1 MVSMNTSYMRIKHDL
16 GGGDQQ
22 NECSG
27 FKVSQ
32 IINLRQYS
40 GADPEKLKFECNS

>member
-1 MVSMNTSYMRIKHDL
+1 MVSMNTSYMRIKQDL
-16 GGGDQQ
+16 GGDQQ

-40 GADPEKLKFECNS
+40 GRIQKS